1 MIQQSTS
8 NSVTRHEHNGEL
20 TKIAKHQRRDSRES
34 SNEVNTWDKFSVA
47 ELSADRIDHMTCDE
61 LIQVVRAAD
70 FPALFRTDL
79 GRRLEFL
86 DRDVLIRL
94 AFLARQCCRNQG
106 Y

>member
-1 MIQQSTS
+1 MIQQLTS
-8 NSVTRHEHNGEL
+8 NPVVRHEHNGKP
-20 TKIAKHQRRDSRES
+20 TASVYGRHCDPDES
-34 SNEVNTWDKFSVA
+34 IDHIDAWDKYAVA

-61 LIQVVRAAD
+61 LVQAVRAAE

-79 GRRLEFL
+79 DRHLDFL
-86 DRDVLIRL
+86 DRGALKRL